1 MESMM
6 ELSKGGSGHSL
17 AHVNALSL
25 CSQAVQLGAVPALIA
40 LRLNASGY
48 SVTVLGIVA
57 AAPWLAV
64 LLLSHRI
71 PKLLARYHY
80 LPVNA
85 IALAISAAAVT
96 VIIFAGNPWLVFAAN
111 FCLGWGL
118 ILRWIACD
126 SWIIDLAPDGLR
138 GRAIGIHET
147 LMGCGIAAGPL
158 IIALCGSR
166 SAAPLVACLGLLFVA
181 TYALF
186 SVGGSA
192 AKPAAGLAAHSPT
205 TRALRYLG
213 LMALAAFIAGFIE
226 TSSVSFLPVLSLHSH
241 WPIASTLALG
251 VFTVGGTLLQV
262 PIGWLADALGYR
274 AAQLITAGVIVASAT
289 SFILLGH
296 HFVPLLLTL
305 FTLGGAA
312 GAMNTLAVIE
322 AGSSVAANLISE
334 AASRVALAYTVGSI
348 IGPPTVGF
356 MVAMLG
362 PASFPFAFATIGLA
376 FCAARI
382 FGRSQPTGVKTT
394 LPTAVF
400 EAGT

>member
-1 MESMM
+1 VNHATAAAWRA
-6 ELSKGGSGHSL
+6 GGIGHSL
-17 AHVNALSL
+17 MHVNALSF

-40 LRLNASGY
+40 LRLNASGH
-48 SVTVLGIVA
+48 SITLLGIVA

-64 LLLSHRI
+64 LLLTHRI
-71 PKLLARYHY
+71 PRLLARYNY
-80 LPVNA
+80 RPVNA
-85 IALAISAAAVT
+85 TALAISAAAVA
-96 VIIFAGNPWLVFAAN
+96 VIIFAGNPLLIFAAN
-111 FCLGWGL
+111 FCLGVGL

-126 SWIIDLAPDGLR
+126 SWIIDLAPDAIR

-158 IIALCGSR
+158 IIALFGSR
-166 SAAPLVACLGLLFVA
+166 SAAPLLACLGLLFVA

-186 SVGGSA
+186 AVAGSA
-192 AKPAAGLAAHSPT
+192 AAPVSQDGPAARS
-205 TRALRYLG
+205 LRLVS

-226 TSSVSFLPVLSLHSH
+226 TSSVSFLPVLSLHAH

-251 VFTVGGTLLQV
+251 VFTLGGTLLQL
-262 PIGWLADALGYR
+262 PIGYLADTLGYR
-274 AAQLITAGVIVASAT
+274 AAQLITAAVIVASAA

-296 HFVPLLLTL
+296 RFVPLLLTL

-322 AGSSVAANLISE
+322 AGSSVAANLIAA

-356 MVAMLG
+356 LVSMLG

-376 FCAARI
+376 FCAARLL
-382 FGRSQPTGVKTT
+382 GTAQSSGVKTT

>member
-1 MESMM
+1 VNHT
-6 ELSKGGSGHSL
+6 LAATWRKGGIGHSL
-17 AHVNALSL
+17 AHVNALSF

-64 LLLSHRI
+64 LLLSQRI
-71 PKLLARYHY
+71 PKLLARHHY
-80 LPVNA
+80 IPVNA
-85 IALAISAAAVT
+85 TALAVSAAAVA
-96 VIIFAGNPWLVFAAN
+96 VILFATHPVVIFAAN
-111 FCLGWGL
+111 FCLGLGL

-126 SWIIDLAPDGLR
+126 SWIIDLAPDALR

-158 IIALCGSR
+158 IIALFGSQ

-192 AKPAAGLAAHSPT
+192 TPTAEDSPT
-205 TRALRYLG
+205 ARSLRYLS
-213 LMALAAFIAGFIE
+213 LMALAAFSAGFIE

-251 VFTVGGTLLQV
+251 VFTVGGTLLQM
-262 PIGWLADALGYR
+262 PIGWMADALGYR
-274 AAQLITAGVIVASAT
+274 AAQLITAGVIVTSAA

-305 FTLGGAA
+305 FVLGGAA

-322 AGSSVAANLISE
+322 AGSSVAASLICA

-356 MVAMLG
+356 LVAMLG

-376 FCAARI
+376 FCAARC
-382 FGRSQPTGVKTT
+382 FGRAQSAGVNTT

>member
-1 MESMM
+1 VKRAT
-6 ELSKGGSGHSL
+6 LATWGRGGIGHSL
-17 AHVNALSL
+17 AHVNALSF

-40 LRLNASGY
+40 LRLNASGF

-57 AAPWLAV
+57 AAPWIAV
-64 LLLSHRI
+64 LLLSQRI
-71 PKLLARYHY
+71 PRLLARHNY

-85 IALAISAAAVT
+85 TALVISAAAVA
-96 VIIFAGNPWLVFAAN
+96 VIIVASNPFVIFAAN
-111 FCLGWGL
+111 FCLGVGL

-126 SWIIDLAPDGLR
+126 SWIIELAPDAIR

-158 IIALCGSR
+158 IIALFGSR

-186 SVGGSA
+186 AIGGSA
-192 AKPAAGLAAHSPT
+192 AAQASEAAPT
-205 TRALRYLG
+205 ARSLSLIS

-226 TSSVSFLPVLSLHSH
+226 TSSVSFLPVLSLHAH

-251 VFTVGGTLLQV
+251 VFTLGGTLLQL
-262 PIGWLADALGYR
+262 PIGYLADKLGYR
-274 AAQLITAGVIVASAT
+274 AAQLITAAVIVTAT
-289 SFILLGH
+289 ASFILLGH
-296 HFVPLLLTL
+296 QFVPLLLTL

-322 AGSSVAANLISE
+322 AGSSVAANLISA

-348 IGPPTVGF
+348 IGPPTVGLL
-356 MVAMLG
+356 VAVLG

-376 FCAARI
+376 FCAARL
-382 FGRSQPTGVKTT
+382 FSGAQPSGVKTT

>member
-1 MESMM
+1 MNYSAATTWR
-6 ELSKGGSGHSL
+6 KGGIGHSL
-17 AHVNALSL
+17 AHVNALSF

-48 SVTVLGIVA
+48 SVTALGIVA

-64 LLLSHRI
+64 LLLSHAI
-71 PKLLARYHY
+71 PKLLARHHY
-80 LPVNA
+80 IPVNA
-85 IALAISAAAVT
+85 TALTVSAAAVA
-96 VIIFAGNPWLVFAAN
+96 VIIFASNPLLVFAAN
-111 FCLGWGL
+111 FCLGVGL

-126 SWIIDLAPDGLR
+126 SWIIDLAPDALR

-158 IIALCGSR
+158 IIALFGSQ

-192 AKPAAGLAAHSPT
+192 NAVAEDSPSA
-205 TRALRYLG
+205 RSLRYIS

-251 VFTVGGTLLQV
+251 VFTVGGTVLQM
-262 PIGWLADALGYR
+262 PIGWMADALGYR
-274 AAQLITAGVIVASAT
+274 AAQLITAGVIVTSAA

-296 HFVPLLLTL
+296 QFVPLLLTL
-305 FTLGGAA
+305 FVLGGAA

-322 AGSSVAANLISE
+322 AGSSVAANLISA

-348 IGPPTVGF
+348 IGPPTVCF
-356 MVAMLG
+356 LVAMLG

-376 FCAARI
+376 FCAARF
-382 FGRSQPTGVKTT
+382 FGRFQPAGVKTT

>member
-1 MESMM
+1 VNQAASATWRR
-6 ELSKGGSGHSL
+6 GGIGHSL
-17 AHVNALSL
+17 AHVNALSF

-40 LRLNASGY
+40 LRLNASGF
-48 SVTVLGIVA
+48 SVTVLGLVA

-71 PKLLARYHY
+71 PRLLARHNY

-85 IALAISAAAVT
+85 AALVVSAAAVA
-96 VIIFAGNPWLVFAAN
+96 VIIVASNPWVIFAAN
-111 FCLGWGL
+111 FCLGVGL

-126 SWIIDLAPDGLR
+126 SWIIDLAPDAIR

-158 IIALCGSR
+158 IIALFGSR

-181 TYALF
+181 SYALF
-186 SVGGSA
+186 SVGGSTA
-192 AKPAAGLAAHSPT
+192 AQMSEDAPRAG
-205 TRALRYLG
+205 ALRLIS
-213 LMALAAFIAGFIE
+213 LMTLAAFIAGFIE
-226 TSSVSFLPVLSLHSH
+226 TSSVSFLPVLSLHAH
-241 WPIASTLALG
+241 WPIASVLALG
-251 VFTVGGTLLQV
+251 VFTLGGTLLQL
-262 PIGWLADALGYR
+262 PIGYLADIIGYR
-274 AAQLITAGVIVASAT
+274 AAQLITAAVIVISAA

-296 HFVPLLLTL
+296 QFVPLLLTL

-322 AGSSVAANLISE
+322 AGSSVAANLIS
-334 AASRVALAYTVGSI
+334 AAATRVALAYTVGSI

-356 MVAMLG
+356 MVASLG
-362 PASFPFAFATIGLA
+362 PASFPYAFATIGLA
-376 FCAARI
+376 FCAARF
-382 FGRSQPTGVKTT
+382 FGRTQTSGVKTT

>member
-1 MESMM
+1 MNHTLAASWR
-6 ELSKGGSGHSL
+6 KGGIGHSL
-17 AHVNALSL
+17 AHVNALSF

-64 LLLSHRI
+64 LLLSHGI
-71 PKLLARYHY
+71 PRLLARHDYI
-80 LPVNA
+80 PVNA
-85 IALAISAAAVT
+85 TALAVSAAAVA
-96 VIIFAGNPWLVFAAN
+96 VIIFATNPIVVFAAN
-111 FCLGWGL
+111 FCLGLGL

-126 SWIIDLAPDGLR
+126 SWIIDLAPDCLR

-158 IIALCGSR
+158 IIALFGSR

-192 AKPAAGLAAHSPT
+192 TATAEDSPT
-205 TRALRYLG
+205 ARTLRYVS
-213 LMALAAFIAGFIE
+213 LMALAAFSAGFIE

-251 VFTVGGTLLQV
+251 VFTVGGTVLQM
-262 PIGWLADALGYR
+262 PIGWMADAVGYR
-274 AAQLITAGVIVASAT
+274 AAQLITAAVIVTSAAS
-289 SFILLGH
+289 FMLLGH
-296 HFVPLLLTL
+296 QFVPLLLTL
-305 FTLGGAA
+305 FVLGGAA

-322 AGSSVAANLISE
+322 AGSSVAASLISA

-356 MVAMLG
+356 LVAMLG

-376 FCAARI
+376 FCAARF
-382 FGRSQPTGVKTT
+382 FGRAQSSGVNTT

>member
-1 MESMM
+1 MTQAAAVAWR
-6 ELSKGGSGHSL
+6 KGGIGHSL
-17 AHVNALSL
+17 THVNALSF

-40 LRLNASGY
+40 LRLNASGF
-48 SVTVLGIVA
+48 SITVLGIIA
-57 AAPWLAV
+57 SAPWLAV

-71 PKLLARYHY
+71 PRLLARYNY
-80 LPVNA
+80 RPVNA
-85 IALAISAAAVT
+85 TALAISAAAVT
-96 VIIFAGNPWLVFAAN
+96 VIIFASNPLLIFAAN
-111 FCLGWGL
+111 FCLGVGL

-126 SWIIDLAPDGLR
+126 SWIIDLAPDAIR

-158 IIALCGSR
+158 IIALFGSR
-166 SAAPLVACLGLLFVA
+166 SAAPLLACLGLLFVA

-186 SVGGSA
+186 AIGGSV
-192 AKPAAGLAAHSPT
+192 PAPMAQDAPT
-205 TRALRYLG
+205 ARSLRLIS

-226 TSSVSFLPVLSLHSH
+226 TSSVSFLPVLSLQAH

-251 VFTVGGTLLQV
+251 VFTLGGTLLQL
-262 PIGWLADALGYR
+262 PIGYLADTLGYR
-274 AAQLITAGVIVASAT
+274 AAQLITAGVIVASAA

-322 AGSSVAANLISE
+322 AGSSVAANLIAA

-356 MVAMLG
+356 LVAILG

-376 FCAARI
+376 FCAARLL
-382 FGRSQPTGVKTT
+382 GRAQSSGVKTT

>member
-1 MESMM
+1 MNQAAAVTWRR
-6 ELSKGGSGHSL
+6 GGIGHSL
-17 AHVNALSL
+17 AHVNALSF

-40 LRLNASGY
+40 LRLNASGH

-64 LLLSHRI
+64 LLLSHAI
-71 PKLLARYHY
+71 PRLLARHNY

-85 IALAISAAAVT
+85 AALAVSAAAVA
-96 VIIFAGNPWLVFAAN
+96 VIIVANNPWVIFAAN
-111 FCLGWGL
+111 FCLGIGL

-126 SWIIDLAPDGLR
+126 SWIIDLAPDAIR

-158 IIALCGSR
+158 IIALFGSQ

-181 TYALF
+181 SYALF

-192 AKPAAGLAAHSPT
+192 AAQMSEAAPARS
-205 TRALRYLG
+205 LRLIS
-213 LMALAAFIAGFIE
+213 LMTLAAFIAGFIE
-226 TSSVSFLPVLSLHSH
+226 TSSVSFLPVLSLHAR

-251 VFTVGGTLLQV
+251 IFTVGGTLLQL
-262 PIGWLADALGYR
+262 PIGYLADTLGYR
-274 AAQLITAGVIVASAT
+274 AAQLITAAVIVTSAA

-296 HFVPLLLTL
+296 QFVPLLITL
-305 FTLGGAA
+305 LALGGAA

-322 AGSSVAANLISE
+322 AGSSVAANLIS
-334 AASRVALAYTVGSI
+334 AAATRVALAYTVGSI

-356 MVAMLG
+356 LVAMLG

-376 FCAARI
+376 FCAARL
-382 FGRSQPTGVKTT
+382 FRRTQSSGVKTT

>member
-1 MESMM
+1 MNQAASAWRR
-6 ELSKGGSGHSL
+6 GGVGHSL

-64 LLLSHRI
+64 LLLSQKI
-71 PKLLARYHY
+71 PRLLARYHY
-80 LPVNA
+80 RPVNGT
-85 IALAISAAAVT
+85 ALSISAAAVA
-96 VIIFAGNPWLVFAAN
+96 VIIFATSPWVIFVAN
-111 FCLGWGL
+111 FCLGVGL

-126 SWIIDLAPDGLR
+126 SWIIDLAPDAIR

-158 IIALCGSR
+158 IIALFGSR
-166 SAAPLVACLGLLFVA
+166 SAAPLLACLGLLFIA
-181 TYALF
+181 SYALF
-186 SVGGSA
+186 AVGQA
-192 AKPAAGLAAHSPT
+192 AAPAAQDAPT
-205 TRALRYLG
+205 SRSLRLIS

-226 TSSVSFLPVLSLHSH
+226 TSSVSFLPVLSLQAH

-251 VFTVGGTLLQV
+251 VFTVGGTVLQL
-262 PIGWLADALGYR
+262 PIGYLADKVGYR
-274 AAQLITAGVIVASAT
+274 AAQLLTAAVIVTSAA
-289 SFILLGH
+289 SFILLGQK
-296 HFVPLLLTL
+296 FAPLLLTL
-305 FTLGGAA
+305 FILGGAA

-322 AGSSVAANLISE
+322 AGSSVAANLIAA
-334 AASRVALAYTVGSI
+334 AASRVALAYTLGSI
-348 IGPPTVGF
+348 IGPPTIGFLVGS
-356 MVAMLG
+356 LG

-376 FCAARI
+376 FCAARL
-382 FGRSQPTGVKTT
+382 FGRSHSRGVNTT

>member
-1 MESMM
+1 VNHAAAATWR
-6 ELSKGGSGHSL
+6 KGGIGHSL
-17 AHVNALSL
+17 AHVNALSF

-64 LLLSHRI
+64 LLLGHAI
-71 PKLLARYHY
+71 PKLLARHNYI
-80 LPVNA
+80 PVNA
-85 IALAISAAAVT
+85 TALTVSAAAVA
-96 VIIFAGNPWLVFAAN
+96 VIIFTTSPIVVFAAN
-111 FCLGWGL
+111 FCLGLGL

-126 SWIIDLAPDGLR
+126 SWIIDLAPDALR

-158 IIALCGSR
+158 IIALFGSQ

-192 AKPAAGLAAHSPT
+192 TAAASDSPT
-205 TRALRYLG
+205 ARSLRYLS

-226 TSSVSFLPVLSLHSH
+226 TSSVSFLPVLSLHAH

-251 VFTVGGTLLQV
+251 VFTVGGTVLQM
-262 PIGWLADALGYR
+262 PIGYLADAVGYR
-274 AAQLITAGVIVASAT
+274 AAQLITAGVIVISAA

-305 FTLGGAA
+305 FALGGAA

-322 AGSSVAANLISE
+322 AGSSVAANLISA

-356 MVAMLG
+356 LVAILG

-376 FCAARI
+376 FCAAR
-382 FGRSQPTGVKTT
+382 FLGRSQSAGVKTT